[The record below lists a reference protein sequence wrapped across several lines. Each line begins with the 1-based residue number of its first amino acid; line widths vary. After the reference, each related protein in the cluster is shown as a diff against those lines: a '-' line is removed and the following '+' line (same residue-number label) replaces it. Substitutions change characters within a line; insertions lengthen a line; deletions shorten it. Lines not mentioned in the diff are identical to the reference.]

1 MFWGEIKKEKR
12 PWVPHFKDFPGVP
25 TPFQV
30 RKLDQSHGLGGPPHQ
45 HPTLRTGAQETVR
58 LLKPPVGRSCHVNG
72 SFVSTWVSTLLG
84 DRPRLDFTRGP
95 EDSSKE
101 RREKK
106 TTAGRATKGCWP
118 HRSKKSFGC
127 WARHGWCGDGVTL
140 KKSVKVVQ
148 ISWRTGRSQ
157 KTRGPKDQGAK
168 D

>member
-72 SFVSTWVSTLLG
+72 SFVSDLG
-84 DRPRLDFTRGP
+84 LHLARRPTPSRLHPG
-95 EDSSKE
+95 SGGLVKG
-101 RREKK
+101 
-106 TTAGRATKGCWP
+106 TAGRATKGCWP